1 MFKDTLREMNLYVN
15 GKGYA
20 GVIDELNLPKLKLK
34 TEEYRGGG
42 MNVPIDVDMGMEK
55 LETDF
60 ALSKFDKDVLT
71 SFGLKAGSAIPL
83 TVRGSVLSEDD
94 GTETPI
100 VVMLRGI
107 VTEMDFGSWKSGE
120 NTPIKV
126 AMSLRYFKLTLN
138 GEEVHE
144 IDVINMVRKID
155 GIDQLA
161 DTRKHIGI

>member
-42 MNVPIDVDMGMEK
+42 MNLPIDVDMGMEK

-60 ALSKFDKDVLT
+60 TLSKFDKDVLT
-71 SFGLKAGSAIPL
+71 SFGLKAGSSIPL
-83 TVRGSVLSEDD
+83 TVRGAVLSEED
-94 GTETPI
+94 GSEMPL
-100 VVMLRGI
+100 VVTLRGI
-107 VTEMDFGSWKSGE
+107 LTEVDFGTWKSGE
-120 NTPIKV
+120 NTPVKV
-126 AMSLRYFKLTLN
+126 VMSLRYYKLTLN

-144 IDVINMVRKID
+144 IDVANMVRKID
-155 GIDQLA
+155 GVDQLA
-161 DTRKHIGI
+161 NTRKHIGL